1 MTLAAATS
9 GVDQTRALAAA
20 LSALAQAGDLVLL
33 AGELG
38 TGKTAF
44 AQGFAAGLG
53 VDEAVTSP
61 TFTLVRT
68 YPGGRLAMNHVDVY
82 RLERLQEAVELG
94 LAEMA
99 DDDAVTL
106 IEWGDVVVPALPTEF
121 LEVRLAY
128 GQNTGAGKDAD
139 ADGGAG
145 DLRRLH
151 LRSVGRRWAAR
162 QRSLEAALAPWAVG

>member
-1 MTLAAATS
+1 MAATV
-9 GVDQTRALAAA
+9 GVDQTRALAGA
-20 LSALAQAGDLVLL
+20 LSDLARSGDLVLL
-33 AGELG
+33 AGDLG

-53 VDEAVTSP
+53 VEEAVTSP

-68 YPGGRLAMNHVDVY
+68 YPGGRLTLNHVDVY

-94 LAEMA
+94 LAEMV

-106 IEWGDVVVPALPTEF
+106 IEWGDVVVPALPADF

-128 GQNTGAGKDAD
+128 GEDDVEQ
-139 ADGGAG
+139 
-145 DLRRLH
+145 RRLH
-151 LRSVGRRWAAR
+151 LRTIGRRWTSRQGALRAAIG
-162 QRSLEAALAPWAVG
+162 PWAVA

>member
-1 MTLAAATS
+1 VSLAATTS

-68 YPGGRLAMNHVDVY
+68 YPGGRLVLNHVDVY

-94 LAEMA
+94 LAEMV

-128 GQNTGAGKDAD
+128 GEDPGQDEDDRGAVLDV
-139 ADGGAG
+139 
-145 DLRRLH
+145 RRLH
-151 LRSVGRRWAAR
+151 LRVVGRRWAAR
-162 QRSLEAALAPWAVG
+162 RRALEAALAPWAVA

>member
-1 MTLAAATS
+1 MSLAAATS
-9 GVDQTRALAAA
+9 GVEQTQALAAA
-20 LSALAQAGDLVLL
+20 LSALARAGDLVLL

-53 VDEAVTSP
+53 VEEAVTSP

-82 RLERLQEAVELG
+82 RLERLQEALDLG
-94 LAEMA
+94 LAEMV

-106 IEWGDVVVPALPTEF
+106 IEWGDVVVPALPADF
-121 LEVRLAY
+121 LEVHLAY
-128 GQNTGAGKDAD
+128 GAGA
-139 ADGGAG
+139 AG
-145 DLRRLH
+145 ERRLH
-151 LRSVGRRWAAR
+151 LQAVGRRWVAR
-162 QRSLEAALAPWAVG
+162 QRDLRAALSPWVA

>member
-1 MTLAAATS
+1 MGLTAATA

-20 LSALAQAGDLVLL
+20 VSVLARAGDLVLL

-38 TGKTAF
+38 AGKTAF

-68 YPGGRLAMNHVDVY
+68 YPGGRLTMNHVDVY
-82 RLERLQEAVELG
+82 RLERLQEAVDLG

-99 DDDAVTL
+99 DDPAVTL
-106 IEWGDVVVPALPTEF
+106 IEWGDVVIPALPTDF
-121 LEVRLAY
+121 LEVCMAY
-128 GQNTGAGKDAD
+128 GD
-139 ADGGAG
+139 DGE
-145 DLRRLH
+145 DHRSLSLK
-151 LRSVGRRWAAR
+151 SVGRPWAAR
-162 QRSLEAALAPWAVG
+162 ERALNDALAPWLVVPQ

>member
-1 MTLAAATS
+1 MGLTAATA

-20 LSALAQAGDLVLL
+20 VSVLARAGDLVLL

-38 TGKTAF
+38 AGKTAF

-68 YPGGRLAMNHVDVY
+68 YPGGRLTMNHVDVY
-82 RLERLQEAVELG
+82 RLERLQEAVDLG

-99 DDDAVTL
+99 DDPAVTL
-106 IEWGDVVVPALPTEF
+106 IEWGDVVIPALPTDF
-121 LEVRLAY
+121 LEVCMAY
-128 GQNTGAGKDAD
+128 GD
-139 ADGGAG
+139 DGE
-145 DLRRLH
+145 DHRSLSLK
-151 LRSVGRRWAAR
+151 SVGRPWAAR
-162 QRSLEAALAPWAVG
+162 ERALHDALTPWLVVAQ